1 MRVKTGSIGRGVRVQ
16 TIEKTAKRFKAAM
29 FLAKAMLVL
38 SLPTILLGAIAD
50 PGWNWI
56 FLVPGALMFVS
67 SPMLAVYSK
76 IGAWWHNS

>member
-16 TIEKTAKRFKAAM
+16 TIEKTSKRYKAAM
-29 FLAKAMLVL
+29 LLSRALLVL
-38 SLPTILLGAIAD
+38 SLFTILAGACVD

-56 FLVPGALMFVS
+56 FLAPGALMFVA
-67 SPMLAVYSK
+67 SPVLAVYSK